1 MVRVGRAEQR
11 RCCSTSIV
19 FIYHSHNYTRPYT
32 LFENPM
38 TFNVFGLKIIKKREE
53 RKEGIVIIFYVC
65 NFFVEPTPAKRVTT
79 EMGECPG
86 CESCTTACPQKWVNV
101 EVEADHRWANEM
113 VMSSISKYAIK
124 LIYCPWGGG
133 GVWIILAL
141 PKSV

>member
-1 MVRVGRAEQR
+1 
-11 RCCSTSIV
+11 
-19 FIYHSHNYTRPYT
+19 
-32 LFENPM
+32 M

-65 NFFVEPTPAKRVTT
+65 NVFVEPTPAKRVTT
-79 EMGECPG
+79 EMVECPG

>member
-1 MVRVGRAEQR
+1 
-11 RCCSTSIV
+11 
-19 FIYHSHNYTRPYT
+19 
-32 LFENPM
+32 M

-101 EVEADHRWANEM
+101 EVEADHRNGQTTRLRDC
-113 VMSSISKYAIK
+113 VDSTNS
-124 LIYCPWGGG
+124 
-133 GVWIILAL
+133 
-141 PKSV
+141 

>member
-1 MVRVGRAEQR
+1 
-11 RCCSTSIV
+11 
-19 FIYHSHNYTRPYT
+19 
-32 LFENPM
+32 M

-65 NFFVEPTPAKRVTT
+65 NVFVEPTPAKRVTT

-113 VMSSISKYAIK
+113 V
-124 LIYCPWGGG
+124 IY
-133 GVWIILAL
+133 I
-141 PKSV
+141 